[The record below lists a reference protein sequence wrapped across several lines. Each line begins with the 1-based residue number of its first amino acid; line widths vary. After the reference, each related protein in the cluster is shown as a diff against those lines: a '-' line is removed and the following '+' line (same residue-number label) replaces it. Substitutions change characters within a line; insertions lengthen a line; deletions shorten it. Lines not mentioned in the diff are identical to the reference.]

1 MVKKRREVNAVRRGQ
16 TVVVVVL
23 SLVALLVVLGLALD
37 GSRLYR
43 TRRILQNAADAA
55 ALAGAQEL
63 AMNPTTTSPAVIWR
77 KVVQYLQ
84 ANASNYTAAR
94 AWLVQGS
101 TRLQEITNGTGSS
114 IPVGAN
120 GVEVQVQR
128 NETVLFRGVLG
139 QRTALVSARA
149 RANAG
154 NLRTMPARSDTIP
167 IAVHYEIIRNANV
180 GDLLTVWDGFQVSVQ
195 TPPGSPRNYGDSSNP
210 YSGWLNLAWIH
221 NADEAT
227 IGNREVN
234 QAPNQDNV
242 NDWILNGNPY
252 PIIAGSL
259 FGNDGD
265 FIMGDPGI
273 RASGLQ
279 ALENKR
285 QQYVNQ
291 GRRPIFYFIVFDRYF
306 DRNGMRSLFP
316 THGGFFNFLY
326 FHAIGFVAIEVTE
339 VNWRG
344 SARGGKYVKG
354 TFVAFV
360 RSGDINPNSSFSGDA
375 EMVKS
380 VALTE

>member
-1 MVKKRREVNAVRRGQ
+1 MVKKRREVNALRRGQ
-16 TVVVVVL
+16 TIVVVVL
-23 SLVALLVVLGLALD
+23 SLVALLAVLGLALD

-43 TRRILQNAADAA
+43 TRRLLQNAADAA

-63 AMNPTTTSPAVIWR
+63 AMNPTTTSPAVIWG

-84 ANASNYTAAR
+84 ANAPNYTTAR
-94 AWLVQGS
+94 AWLVQGN
-101 TRLQEITNGTGSS
+101 TRLQEITGGAGSS
-114 IPVGAN
+114 VPASAN
-120 GVEVQVQR
+120 GVEVQVQQG
-128 NETVLFRGVLG
+128 EFVLFGGVLG
-139 QRTALVSARA
+139 QSSALVSAKA

-154 NLRTMPARSDTIP
+154 NLRTIPARSDTIP
-167 IAVHYEIIRNANV
+167 LAVHYEIIRNANV

-195 TPPGSPRNYGDSSNP
+195 TPPGSPRNYGDPSNP

-227 IGNREVN
+227 MGNREVDQSHS
-234 QAPNQDNV
+234 QANV
-242 NDWILNGNPY
+242 NDWIMNGNPY

-273 RASGLQ
+273 RASGLHT
-279 ALENKR
+279 LEDKR
-285 QQYVNQ
+285 QQFVNQ

-306 DRNGMRSLFP
+306 DRSGMSSLFP
-316 THGGFFNFLY
+316 THSGFPNSYY

-339 VNWRG
+339 VNWQG
-344 SARGGKYVKG
+344 SAQGGKYVRG

-360 RSGDINPNSSFSGDA
+360 RSGDINPNSNFSGDA

>member
-1 MVKKRREVNAVRRGQ
+1 MVKKQREVNAVRRGQ

-23 SLVALLVVLGLALD
+23 SLVALLAVLGLALD

-84 ANASNYTAAR
+84 ANASNYTTAR

-120 GVEVQVQR
+120 VVEVQVQR
-128 NETVLFRGVLG
+128 DETVLFGGVLG

-195 TPPGSPRNYGDSSNP
+195 TPSGSSSNYGDSNPP

-227 IGNREVN
+227 IGNREVDQSHS
-234 QAPNQDNV
+234 QANV

-259 FGNDGD
+259 MGNDGD
-265 FIMGDPGI
+265 FIMGNPGI

-306 DRNGMRSLFP
+306 DRSGMSSLFP
-316 THGGFFNFLY
+316 THGGFPNSLY
-326 FHAIGFVAIEVTE
+326 FHAIGFVAVEVTE
-339 VNWRG
+339 VRWQG

>member
-1 MVKKRREVNAVRRGQ
+1 
-16 TVVVVVL
+16 
-23 SLVALLVVLGLALD
+23 
-37 GSRLYR
+37 
-43 TRRILQNAADAA
+43 
-55 ALAGAQEL
+55 
-63 AMNPTTTSPAVIWR
+63 
-77 KVVQYLQ
+77 
-84 ANASNYTAAR
+84 
-94 AWLVQGS
+94 
-101 TRLQEITNGTGSS
+101 
-114 IPVGAN
+114 
-120 GVEVQVQR
+120 VEVQVQR
-128 NETVLFRGVLG
+128 NETVLFGGVLG

-154 NLRTMPARSDTIP
+154 NLKTMPARSDTIP
-167 IAVHYEIIRNANV
+167 IAIHYEIIRNANV

-227 IGNREVN
+227 IGNREVDQSHS
-234 QAPNQDNV
+234 QANV

-259 FGNDGD
+259 MGNDGD
-265 FIMGDPGI
+265 FIMGNPGI
-273 RASGLQ
+273 RASGLR

-306 DRNGMRSLFP
+306 DRSGMSSLFP
-316 THGGFFNFLY
+316 THGGFPNAYY
-326 FHAIGFVAIEVTE
+326 FHAIGFVAVEVTE
-339 VNWRG
+339 VRWQG

>member
-1 MVKKRREVNAVRRGQ
+1 MVKKQREVNAVRRGQ

-23 SLVALLVVLGLALD
+23 SLVALLAVLGLALD

-84 ANASNYTAAR
+84 ANASNYTTAR

-128 NETVLFRGVLG
+128 NETVLFGGVLG

-154 NLRTMPARSDTIP
+154 NLKTMPARSDTIP

-180 GDLLTVWDGFQVSVQ
+180 GDLLTVWDGFRVSVQ

-221 NADEAT
+221 NPDEAT
-227 IGNREVN
+227 IGNREVDQSHS
-234 QAPNQDNV
+234 QANV
-242 NDWILNGNPY
+242 NNWILNGNPY

-259 FGNDGD
+259 MGNDGD
-265 FIMGDPGI
+265 FIMGNPGI

-306 DRNGMRSLFP
+306 DRSGMSSLFP
-316 THGGFFNFLY
+316 THGGFPNSLY
-326 FHAIGFVAIEVTE
+326 FHAIGFVAVEVTE

-344 SARGGKYVKG
+344 SAQGGKYVKG

>member
-1 MVKKRREVNAVRRGQ
+1 MVKKQREVNAVRRGQ

-23 SLVALLVVLGLALD
+23 SLVALLAVLGLALD

-84 ANASNYTAAR
+84 ANAPNYTTAR

-128 NETVLFRGVLG
+128 NETVLFGGVLG

-154 NLRTMPARSDTIP
+154 NLKTMPARSDTIP

-180 GDLLTVWDGFQVSVQ
+180 GDLLTVWDGFQSRCKRRQAAPATMATHPTLTQVGSTWRGFT
-195 TPPGSPRNYGDSSNP
+195 TPTKRPSATEKLTNP
-210 YSGWLNLAWIH
+210 TAKPMS
-221 NADEAT
+221 T
-227 IGNREVN
+227 IG
-234 QAPNQDNV
+234 
-242 NDWILNGNPY
+242 
-252 PIIAGSL
+252 
-259 FGNDGD
+259 F
-265 FIMGDPGI
+265 
-273 RASGLQ
+273 
-279 ALENKR
+279 
-285 QQYVNQ
+285 
-291 GRRPIFYFIVFDRYF
+291 
-306 DRNGMRSLFP
+306 
-316 THGGFFNFLY
+316 
-326 FHAIGFVAIEVTE
+326 
-339 VNWRG
+339 
-344 SARGGKYVKG
+344 
-354 TFVAFV
+354 
-360 RSGDINPNSSFSGDA
+360 
-375 EMVKS
+375 
-380 VALTE
+380 